1 MNGDNEII
9 LDTVIVESLWTGGE
23 GIQWLSRVANGEV
36 AATISA
42 ASVAEL
48 ARIAPDRRAEI
59 QLTALLMLPVKTLDV
74 DAAIARRAGADRPG
88 SRRGRRTGG
97 DAERAGR
104 GDRPGDGTSHS
115 VRGRRLLCGY
125 GMRDRGVGITT
136 QRRRGAEICR
146 GTQRE

>member
-48 ARIAPDRRAEI
+48 ARVAPDRRAEI
-59 QLTALLMLPVKTLDV
+59 QLTALLALPVRTLDV
-74 DAAIARRAGADRPG
+74 DAAIARRAGQIARDLDADDVPAAML
-88 SRRGRRTGG
+88 SALVAATALETGLPIACVDDDFYAAMG
-97 DAERAGR
+97 CEIAE
-104 GDRPGDGTSHS
+104 
-115 VRGRRLLCGY
+115 
-125 GMRDRGVGITT
+125 
-136 QRRRGAEICR
+136 
-146 GTQRE
+146 

>member
-48 ARIAPDRRAEI
+48 ARVAPDRRAEI
-59 QLTALLMLPVKTLDV
+59 QLTALLALPVRTLNV
-74 DAAIARRAGADRPG
+74 DAAIARRAGQIARDLDADDAPAAML
-88 SRRGRRTGG
+88 SALVAATALETGLPIACVDDDFYAAMG
-97 DAERAGR
+97 CEIAE
-104 GDRPGDGTSHS
+104 
-115 VRGRRLLCGY
+115 
-125 GMRDRGVGITT
+125 
-136 QRRRGAEICR
+136 
-146 GTQRE
+146 